1 MSDYR
6 IHNVG
11 GGGNNSQVTLDNMAC
26 QEYMP
31 GLVFY
36 ANDDVVFRNNNAT
49 VTVRV
54 VVNGILTR
62 K

>member
-1 MSDYR
+1 MLPKKFCAISAAMSDYR

-11 GGGNNSQVTLDNMAC
+11 GGG
-26 QEYMP
+26 
-31 GLVFY
+31 
-36 ANDDVVFRNNNAT
+36 VVFRNNNAS

>member
-1 MSDYR
+1 MLPKKFWRNLGRHERLPYPQR
-6 IHNVG
+6 G
-11 GGGNNSQVTLDNMAC
+11 RR
-26 QEYMP
+26 